1 MSLEPITVGEL
12 LPEATLADC
21 ERLFREGERQEKF
34 GQLKQAVAL
43 RAIRDESLFSPSH
56 DSFKSYVED
65 HLGYTE
71 GWASQRISLADTVN
85 ALYHGKEDD
94 PPTITTERQARAI
107 KPVLRDHGPEVAA
120 EVLREAADDDGKITA
135 RSITEATSRV
145 IEPEVVDTIPGED
158 YRDALDRYP
167 ELDVPGAEAGEVVE
181 IASMIDARPEHERDM
196 RVDAGAKWLA
206 AKAAGRLSQPAP
218 ADPTEPGQRIY
229 QAAFALLKVTDRDGQ
244 ALAEAFLS
252 ADPTTRSIW
261 ERTLIRLAEVTS
273 DLAASIPASTL
284 RSVK

>member
-1 MSLEPITVGEL
+1 MRVRPARSS
-12 LPEATLADC
+12 
-21 ERLFREGERQEKF
+21 RH
-34 GQLKQAVAL
+34 
-43 RAIRDESLFSPSH
+43 IRDNRLYEAKHATFEA
-56 DSFKSYVED
+56 YVERS
-65 HLGYTE
+65 LGYTE

-181 IASMIDARPEHERDM
+181 IASMIDARNVRCNGGHRDQPPGAV
-196 RVDAGAKWLA
+196 VDRPRGAGVACRSI
-206 AKAAGRLSQPAP
+206 GGTRP
-218 ADPTEPGQRIY
+218 ADTATETG
-229 QAAFALLKVTDRDGQ
+229 
-244 ALAEAFLS
+244 
-252 ADPTTRSIW
+252 
-261 ERTLIRLAEVTS
+261 
-273 DLAASIPASTL
+273 
-284 RSVK
+284 

>member
-1 MSLEPITVGEL
+1 MSLEPIAMGEIE
-12 LPEATLADC
+12 PEATLEDC
-21 ERLFREGERQEKF
+21 EQALAAVERNAAIQQ
-34 GQLKQAVAL
+34 GIIL
-43 RAIRDESLFSPSH
+43 RHIRDTGLYKTKHATF
-56 DSFKSYVED
+56 DSYVEQA
-65 HLGYTE
+65 LGYQRT
-71 GWASQRISLADTVN
+71 WAYQRIDLADTVQQMS
-85 ALYHGKEDD
+85 AIADIPQIAKES
-94 PPTITTERQARAI
+94 QARAI

>member
-1 MSLEPITVGEL
+1 M
-12 LPEATLADC
+12 
-21 ERLFREGERQEKF
+21 
-34 GQLKQAVAL
+34 
-43 RAIRDESLFSPSH
+43 
-56 DSFKSYVED
+56 
-65 HLGYTE
+65 
-71 GWASQRISLADTVN
+71 
-85 ALYHGKEDD
+85 
-94 PPTITTERQARAI
+94 
-107 KPVLRDHGPEVAA
+107 
-120 EVLREAADDDGKITA
+120 
-135 RSITEATSRV
+135 
-145 IEPEVVDTIPGED
+145 PEVVDTIPGED
-158 YRDALDRYP
+158 YRNALDRYP

-252 ADPTTRSIW
+252 ADPMTRSIW

>member
-1 MSLEPITVGEL
+1 VKDVTSANLRDALTEVDDWVDAYPAETVLALWEARAWEMLSLQSWDDLCDSRGWTK
-12 LPEATLADC
+12 
-21 ERLFREGERQEKF
+21 R
-34 GQLKQAVAL
+34 VAL
-43 RAIRDESLFSPSH
+43 PRPERREVVAELRSAGMSTRAIASATGVDAKTVRNDIASAGGDNSPP
-56 DSFKSYVED
+56 
-65 HLGYTE
+65 
-71 GWASQRISLADTVN
+71 A
-85 ALYHGKEDD
+85 
-94 PPTITTERQARAI
+94 
-107 KPVLRDHGPEVAA
+107 PVVGT
-120 EVLREAADDDGKITA
+120 DGKTYQSA
-135 RSITEATSRV
+135 QPVRV

-252 ADPTTRSIW
+252 ADPMTRSIW

>member
-1 MSLEPITVGEL
+1 MC
-12 LPEATLADC
+12 TLS
-21 ERLFREGERQEKF
+21 ERLTSAPQRHPEGS
-34 GQLKQAVAL
+34 L
-43 RAIRDESLFSPSH
+43 RSPPLLT
-56 DSFKSYVED
+56 D
-65 HLGYTE
+65 
-71 GWASQRISLADTVN
+71 ADTLTV
-85 ALYHGKEDD
+85 
-94 PPTITTERQARAI
+94 
-107 KPVLRDHGPEVAA
+107 VAA
-120 EVLREAADDDGKITA
+120 GHRRDGDNSPPAPVVGTDGKTYQSA
-135 RSITEATSRV
+135 QPVRV

-158 YRDALDRYP
+158 YRNALDRYP

-252 ADPTTRSIW
+252 ADPMTRSIW

>member
-71 GWASQRISLADTVN
+71 QWAYGRIALAQVAGELN
-85 ALYHGKEDD
+85 HGLAT
-94 PPTITTERQARAI
+94 PAIINERQARAI
-107 KPVLRDHGPEVAA
+107 KPVLRDHGPEVAT
-120 EVLREAADDDGKITA
+120 EVLREAADDSGKITA
-135 RSITEATSRV
+135 RSITEATARV
-145 IEPEVVDTIPGED
+145 IVPEVVDTIPGED
-158 YRDALDRYP
+158 YRNALDRYP

-252 ADPTTRSIW
+252 ADPMTRSIW